1 MAPAATSTAKPT
13 GAWPRSRCDP
23 EAPTSPRGIWVTPK
37 HLANALVM
45 GVQHILTSFLN
56 PSVRVSSVPGSCGT
70 CGDRDIAP
78 IRPAGPTIPVRAF
91 LPGMS
96 TKHPEGTVRPGGT
109 RGQCPRVAQLSGTSG
124 FAPSPR
130 ARGPPQLPTQLQELC
145 QPSARHR
152 HPRGSRGQDRSSH
165 LLPVG
170 GSSLRGSSEIWALS
184 SGCKNLHG
192 AWARAQLYPGTAAHA
207 GTDRAAHVAAQRRAG
222 CWQLLLGI
230 WGEHPPPDTP
240 A

>member
-23 EAPTSPRGIWVTPK
+23 EAPTSPRGIWPTPK
-37 HLANALVM
+37 HLANAL

-56 PSVRVSSVPGSCGT
+56 PGVRVSSVPRELWHVWGQGHRPHPPCRTDHPGESFPP
-70 CGDRDIAP
+70 RDEHKTP
-78 IRPAGPTIPVRAF
+78 
-91 LPGMS
+91 
-96 TKHPEGTVRPGGT
+96 
-109 RGQCPRVAQLSGTSG
+109 RGHRE
-124 FAPSPR
+124 
-130 ARGPPQLPTQLQELC
+130 ARGGLGDSAPGLLSSMARAASLQVPAPVAPPQLPTQLQELC